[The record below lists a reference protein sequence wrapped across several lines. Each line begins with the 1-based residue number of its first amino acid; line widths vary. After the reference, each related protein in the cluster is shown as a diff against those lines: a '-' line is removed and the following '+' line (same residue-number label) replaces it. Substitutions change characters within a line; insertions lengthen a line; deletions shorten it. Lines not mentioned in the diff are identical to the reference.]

1 MISRARQVPFATTL
15 VLVLLAVA
23 VATGPVAGPSSFL
36 RHVFGLRADVLAQR
50 NWWSF
55 ITASFFVENLGQLVV
70 VLLAAALGVG
80 AAERL
85 MGTRRTIIAFVLTGV
100 FGSAIGLGIQALG
113 VLVGEY
119 WADSV
124 RAVVTL
130 DPLTPIIGT
139 VAVASAFASALW
151 RRRIRTVAV
160 AFTVVFLLY
169 SGQPSDLHRLLAVL
183 LGLAIGALWARDH
196 TRPATWKSSH
206 HETRVLL
213 ATVTVIFAVGPIITL
228 LTHGQ
233 FGLLSPL
240 GMFVANNM
248 PGSGSRGVGC
258 TVSGAGNECV
268 LLLGQRGG
276 GGISALVLAL
286 VPLAVI
292 LAGARGLANGRR
304 AAVYLVAG
312 LAAADGLLAA
322 FFFGVVP
329 SIGQATRA
337 VNHPGHTVEFGA
349 WMVANA
355 TLPLVLAVVLM
366 SQRRHFPIVAPRVA
380 RWRFLIT
387 TGSALVGSSALYLGI
402 GSLLGKQF
410 RPAVGF
416 VDLLADLPERFIP
429 VSFLDAELREFVPA
443 TMATRLLY
451 HGVGPLFWLIFLI
464 AVIGLL
470 RRDIVRPG
478 APGEAAEVRKMLHSG
493 AGSLSFPI
501 TWPGNSYWFD
511 SERRLVI
518 AYRVANGCAVT
529 TGEPVGDPRD
539 RRESLGQFITFCDA
553 SALTPVFYGIH
564 GEWSNLLVELGWS
577 TSVIAEE
584 TVIDPSAWEMSGKR
598 WQDVRSSVNRAARE
612 GVRVTW
618 GSWSSLPVRVRLAI
632 DEISEEWVVEK
643 KLPELGFTLGGT
655 DELRDPDVLIGVA
668 IDPTGAVQAVTSWL
682 PSWRGGII
690 VGYTLDFMRRR
701 ADGMNGVMEFLI
713 AESAVRAKLDAL
725 EFLSLSAAPLA
736 RTHSD
741 EGALVNPENNDGDAV
756 LQRVLGMI
764 RRALEPVYGFTS
776 LFKFKKKF
784 QPALISLR
792 LAYPDGLSLPAIG
805 LAILRCYLPG
815 LSLRESA
822 RWVRG
827 LR

>member
-1 MISRARQVPFATTL
+1 VIGRAQRVPFTTVL
-15 VLVLLAVA
+15 VLVLLVVA
-23 VATGPVAGPSSFL
+23 IITGPVAGPSSFL
-36 RHVFGLRADVLAQR
+36 RHVVGLRVDVLAQR

-80 AAERL
+80 ASERL
-85 MGTRRTIIAFVLTGV
+85 MGTRRTIIAFLLTGV
-100 FGSAIGLGIQALG
+100 LGSAIGLGIQALG
-113 VLVGEY
+113 VLAGEY

-228 LTHGQ
+228 LAHAR

-240 GMFVANNM
+240 GMFVADSL
-248 PGSGSRGVGC
+248 PKSRLGVGC
-258 TVSGAGNECV
+258 TVAGAGNEC
-268 LLLGQRGG
+268 LQQLSQLGG
-276 GGISALVLAL
+276 GGISALALAL

-292 LAGARGLANGRR
+292 LVGARGLANGRR

-322 FFFGVVP
+322 FYFGVVP
-329 SIGQATRA
+329 SIGQATREIS
-337 VNHPGHTVEFGA
+337 HPGHTVEFGA

-355 TLPLVLAVVLM
+355 ALPLLLAVVLV
-366 SQRRHFPIVAPRVA
+366 SQRRHFPIVAPRGA
-380 RWRFLIT
+380 RVRFLAA
-387 TGSALVGSSALYLGI
+387 TGSALLGISALYVGI
-402 GSLLGKQF
+402 GSLLSSQF

-416 VDLLADLPERFIP
+416 FDLLNDLPERFIP
-429 VSFLDAELREFVPA
+429 VSFLDAELRDFVPV

-451 HGVGPLFWLIFLI
+451 HGIGPLFWLIFLM

-470 RRDIVRPG
+470 RRDIAKPG
-478 APGEAAEVRKMLHSG
+478 AAGEAAEVRNMLRSG

-539 RRESLGQFITFCDA
+539 RRDSLGQFITFCDA

-598 WQDVRSSVNRAARE
+598 WQDVRTSVNRAARE

-618 GSWSSLPVRVRLAI
+618 SSWSSLPVRVRLAI
-632 DEISEEWVVEK
+632 DEISEQWVVEK

-668 IDPTGAVQAVTSWL
+668 IDPAGVVQAVTSWL
-682 PSWRGGII
+682 PSWRGGVI

-713 AESAVRAKLDAL
+713 AESAVRAKLDGL

-736 RTHSD
+736 RAHSD
-741 EGALVNPENNDGDAV
+741 DGALVHPEKNDGDAV
-756 LQRVLGMI
+756 LQRVLGMF

-776 LFKFKKKF
+776 LFTFKKKF

-805 LAILRCYLPG
+805 VAILRCYLPG